1 MQIKTTMLYLYI
13 LTRMTIKKI
22 KPRVSEK
29 VEKLELC
36 IADGNIKCI
45 VTLENS
51 LILSLKAKHKF
62 T

>member
-1 MQIKTTMLYLYI
+1 
-13 LTRMTIKKI
+13 MTIKKI

-29 VEKLELC
+29 VEKLEPLC